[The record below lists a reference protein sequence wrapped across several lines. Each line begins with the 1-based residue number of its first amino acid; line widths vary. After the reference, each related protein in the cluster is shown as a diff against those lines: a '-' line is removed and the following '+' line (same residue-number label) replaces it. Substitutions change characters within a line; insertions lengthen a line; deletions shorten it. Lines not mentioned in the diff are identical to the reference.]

1 MQAFKHNQ
9 LFCRLLNMWR
19 KALFLYISVCIRSIK
34 SLCKIQPDDFL
45 IDICF
50 ACFEQFDNETACNNT
65 YHCRF
70 DTEKGLCLF

>member
-19 KALFLYISVCIRSIK
+19 KALFLYISVCKRTIK
-34 SLCKIQPDDFL
+34 SLCKIQPNDFL
-45 IDICF
+45 I
-50 ACFEQFDNETACNNT
+50 ARCFECFGHFDNETACNNIK
-65 YHCRF
+65 YCRF